1 MHTHTHD
8 SQHLRETRL
17 LKRGTESFG
26 LFGACHSPRGFAEV
40 FFLKSA
46 FQGFGPEGLDTACD
60 IDDWKTDAYNTD
72 ASDDHQ
78 SSDGT
83 PSENDMDVA
92 ADNDDEKEPD
102 EDCMWVLP
110 EVEIPDEPRSSKCT
124 IHTSHYITVLFA
136 VTIRSEDYDHGKI
149 VAGLEA
155 LQESAE
161 GLLLEEEWT
170 MNDSVE
176 HASLQRRIKQIF
188 DTARIGAKED

>member
-1 MHTHTHD
+1 MRCD
-8 SQHLRETRL
+8 GRQ
-17 LKRGTESFG
+17 
-26 LFGACHSPRGFAEV
+26 CGF
-40 FFLKSA
+40 
-46 FQGFGPEGLDTACD
+46 PTACG
-60 IDDWKTDAYNTD
+60 IDEWKTDAYDTD

-155 LQESAE
+155 LQESVE
-161 GLLLEEEWT
+161 RLQMEDDWD
-170 MNDSVE
+170 NDDSVDYT
-176 HASLQRRIKQIF
+176 SLQKRLAQIF
-188 DTARIGAKED
+188 DTARI